1 MKRTVLTLAA
11 LLFAWIF
18 ANAQFNFGIKGGYN
32 SSLSLD
38 NISSVQSGDYNF
50 KTAAAEVANGFHGGV
65 FARVGIKKLYIQPEV
80 LYALQKKTFKL
91 SYPNLLNPNSLT
103 NIDNYVTFSTID
115 VPRLVGYKIVDLKLI
130 NVRVF
135 AGPKFRLNAGS
146 KLSYKNLTDNTTTLD
161 NKLLDAIG
169 AELKNS
175 AVGMEAGAGIDV
187 LMFTLDARLNLI
199 NDVYTAKWQ
208 EKPDLNSN
216 FVISLGWKF

>member
-38 NISSVQSGDYNF
+38 NISSVQSGTYNF

-80 LYALQKKTFKL
+80 LYALQKKTFNLNL
-91 SYPNLLNPNSLT
+91 SSLSNPSSLAK
-103 NIDNYVTFSTID
+103 IDNYVTFSTID
-115 VPRLVGYKIVDLKLI
+115 VPILVGYKIVDLKLI
-130 NVRVF
+130 NLRVF
-135 AGPKFRLNAGS
+135 AGPKFRLNTGS
-146 KLSYKNLTDNTTTLD
+146 KLSYNNLTANTTTLND
-161 NKLLDAIG
+161 ELLNSIG

-187 LMFTLDARLNLI
+187 AMFTLDARLNLI
-199 NDVYTAKWQ
+199 NDLYTAKWQ
-208 EKPDLNSN
+208 SKPDLNSN